1 MVVDSSVIVAILM
14 KESDAAE
21 LLDALTGAS
30 DLHLSAA
37 NYLEVVIVLLAKG
50 RPALKTEFD
59 QLLANLTVTR
69 QPVTPYQADLAAH
82 AYRTYG
88 KGRHRAALNFG
99 DCFAY
104 ALAKHLDAPLL
115 YKGSDFSATDIQPAT
130 G

>member
-21 LLDALTGAS
+21 LLDTLTGAS
-30 DLHLSAA
+30 GVHLSAA

-69 QPVTPYQADLAAH
+69 QPVTPYQADLAAE

-115 YKGSDFSATDIQPAT
+115 YKGTDFSATDIQPAA